1 MTLSKLN
8 IIDQSASLLKSV
20 GHPIRFRII
29 LVLGNQKHMTV
40 TELSELLNVDQPV
53 MSLHLAVLRKK
64 AIIDVK
70 KDGKNSL
77 YSIVDKSIQQ
87 IVNIIYNTNTTI

>member
-20 GHPIRFRII
+20 GHPIRFHII
-29 LVLGNQKHMTV
+29 LVLGTQKYMTV